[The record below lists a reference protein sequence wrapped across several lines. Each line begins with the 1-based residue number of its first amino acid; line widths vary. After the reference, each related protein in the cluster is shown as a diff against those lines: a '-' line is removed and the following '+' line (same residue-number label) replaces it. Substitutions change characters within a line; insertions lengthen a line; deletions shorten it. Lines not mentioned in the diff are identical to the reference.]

1 MLWFKKNRLGC
12 TVNAHEH
19 EWALPFMI
27 DTLGNWVNSFLDSG
41 SLLVSE

>member
-1 MLWFKKNRLGC
+1 MLWFMKEGLGC
-12 TVNAHEH
+12 IVNAPEH

-27 DTLGNWVNSFLDSG
+27 DTLGNWVNTFLDSG